1 MDDFEENQNLLK
13 LNELSKASVKIYG
26 MKCQKCVRKIEEN
39 VKTQLGI
46 VDVKVLL
53 QEKES
58 LIEFDSS
65 IVKTQDIVNCIWNL
79 GFKSYLKNKNDEI
92 VVKVHVR
99 GMKCKNCVN
108 KIETNCSTIDGVN
121 EITVNLEERLATAKL
136 DTKLIT
142 PDELVDSIIGLGFE
156 ASLNP
161 IDDSQKLTNGVK
173 KDKKDLDNSTLI
185 NINDDTKLTKT
196 LFLVQGMTCASCV
209 SAIEKHC
216 MKIRGVEQVLISL
229 LNAKAEIK
237 YDDTLVSADKLAES
251 LSNLGFPTEI
261 LSDTEVGRSSIELE
275 IEGMT
280 CASCVNKIE
289 REILQIKGVTKA
301 SVALTTHRGKF
312 EYITDETG
320 PRSIL
325 EKVKSLGFDAK
336 IMTAKDKMSHGY
348 LENKVEIKKWRNT
361 FLFSLAFGGPC
372 MIAMAYFMIMMEV
385 EGHESM
391 CCIIPGLSLENL
403 VMFVLSTPVQ
413 FIGGY
418 HFYVQAYK
426 SLKHGNSNMDVLISM
441 ATIIS
446 YSYSVIVLF
455 IAMYLRHHTSPLTFF
470 DTPGMLFIFV
480 SLGRWLENIAKGK
493 TSEALSKLL
502 SLKPTE
508 ATIVKIGENNEV
520 ISEDSISVDL
530 IERGDLL
537 KVIPGRS
544 IPVDGKV
551 ISGSSSCD
559 ESLITGE
566 SMPVPKHVG
575 SMVIGG
581 AINQNGLILM
591 KATHTGENT
600 TLAQIVRLVEEAQT
614 TKAPIQQLA
623 GENNKIPFIY

>member
-58 LIEFDSS
+58 LIEFDPS
-65 IVKTQDIVNCIWNL
+65 IVKIQDIVDAIANL

-92 VVKVHVR
+92 IVKIHVR

-108 KIETNCSTIDGVN
+108 KIETNCAQIEGVQ
-121 EITVNLEERLATAKL
+121 EISVDLEARLATSKINTNL
-136 DTKLIT
+136 LS
-142 PDELVDSIIGLGFE
+142 PDELVNSITKLGFE

-161 IDDSQKLTNGVK
+161 IDDTQKLTNNK
-173 KDKKDLDNSTLI
+173 KDSENSTLI
-185 NINDDTKLTKT
+185 NINEDTKLTKT
-196 LFLVQGMTCASCV
+196 LFHVQGMTCASCV

-216 MKIRGVEQVLISL
+216 HKIPGVEQVLISL

-237 YDDTLVSADKLAES
+237 YDETLVSAEKLAIS

-261 LSDTEVGRSSIELE
+261 LSDTEVGRSFIELE
-275 IEGMT
+275 IDGMS

-289 REILQIKGVTKA
+289 SEVLQIKGVTKA

-320 PRSIL
+320 PRTIL
-325 EKVKSLGFDAK
+325 EKVISLGFDAK
-336 IMTAKDKMSHGY
+336 IMTPKDKMSHGY

-385 EGHESM
+385 EGHENM

-418 HFYVQAYK
+418 HFYVQAWK
-426 SLKHGNSNMDVLISM
+426 SLKHGSSNMDVLISM

-446 YSYSVIVLF
+446 YSYSCIVLF
-455 IAMYLRHHTSPLTFF
+455 IAMYLKHHTSPLTFF

-508 ATIVKIGENNEV
+508 ATICKLGENNEI

-530 IERGDLL
+530 IERGDIL

-551 ISGSSSCD
+551 INGSSSCD

-600 TLAQIVRLVEEAQT
+600 TLAQIVRLVEEAQV

-623 GENNKIPFIY
+623 GEF